1 MPVETVI
8 EPLTLDSVKSEFQD
22 AFEGLGRFP
31 DPYKISTKPE
41 VEPVIQPP
49 RSIPMNLHAR
59 LRGKLDE
66 MERDGII
73 AKVDSPTDWV
83 QWNLDLTKS
92 LRTSQICLLNRGFVI
107 SKTSI

>member
-1 MPVETVI
+1 METVT
-8 EPLTLDSVKSEFQD
+8 EPLTLDSIKSEFQD
-22 AFEGLGRFP
+22 VFEGLRRFP
-31 DPYKISTKPE
+31 DPPKISIKPE

-49 RSIPMNLHAR
+49 LRVPMNLHVR

-83 QWNLDLTKS
+83 HN
-92 LRTSQICLLNRGFVI
+92 IVV
-107 SKTSI
+107 